1 MTSVAFTVHGV
12 AAPAGSK
19 KGFYNAKAR
28 RVIITDDSARSRPWK
43 ALVAD
48 AAVEN
53 MLTIGTNGSRVLEGR
68 PLLQGPLKL
77 SVTFYL
83 PRPKGHFGARGLKPS
98 APIYPTVKPDVT
110 KLLRAVEDALTGIV
124 WRDDAQ
130 IVSQFAQK
138 VYGEPARTEI
148 HISQKEEAA

>member
-1 MTSVAFTVHGV
+1 MTAVAFTVHGV

-53 MLTIGTNGSRVLEGR
+53 IPSVNGARR
-68 PLLQGPLKL
+68 LLQGPLKL

-148 HISQKEEAA
+148 HIATKEAG